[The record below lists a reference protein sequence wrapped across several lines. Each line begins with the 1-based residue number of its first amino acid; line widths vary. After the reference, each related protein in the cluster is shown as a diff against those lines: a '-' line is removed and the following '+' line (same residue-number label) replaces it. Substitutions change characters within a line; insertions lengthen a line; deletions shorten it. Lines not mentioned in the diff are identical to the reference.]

1 MILQTGRRK
10 SQRNSRPRRRQI
22 MDNQNLVQKGQLP
35 HQECSRRKNRLR
47 KSQKLRRDT
56 NRQQNGVCKRLIIL
70 KQGLQFELLP
80 QIAEIASS
88 LPMSNVWPERG
99 VSCLKRLK
107 TRLRSRIKVDM
118 LNTLMLISGPDLY
131 SPECNEMIESAVLL
145 WNKKKIRRKLPP
157 KVPVETESTAFV
169 AVPYSVDSACQTEAC
184 ETETVTVEQSISD
197 ESHVI
202 LALGLSQED
211 SECADSDLYS
221 DPEFDYLQFQ
231 NRTYKYQQR

>member
-145 WNKKKIRRKLPP
+145 WNKKKNRRKLPP

>member
-1 MILQTGRRK
+1 MILQTGRK

-35 HQECSRRKNRLR
+35 HQECSRRESRLR

-70 KQGLQFELLP
+70 KQGLQFELLL
-80 QIAEIASS
+80 QIVEIASS

-99 VSCLKRLK
+99 ASCLKRLK

-131 SPECNEMIESAVLL
+131 SPECNELIESAVLL
-145 WNKKKIRRKLPP
+145 WNKKKNRRKLPP

-184 ETETVTVEQSISD
+184 EKETVTVEQSISD

-202 LALGLSQED
+202 LAVGLSQED

>member
-1 MILQTGRRK
+1 
-10 SQRNSRPRRRQI
+10 
-22 MDNQNLVQKGQLP
+22 
-35 HQECSRRKNRLR
+35 
-47 KSQKLRRDT
+47 
-56 NRQQNGVCKRLIIL
+56 
-70 KQGLQFELLP
+70 
-80 QIAEIASS
+80 
-88 LPMSNVWPERG
+88 
-99 VSCLKRLK
+99 
-107 TRLRSRIKVDM
+107 M

-145 WNKKKIRRKLPP
+145 WNKKKNRRKLPP